1 MVRRQRLDHQ
11 GHLSHG
17 LTAPITFLCA
27 ADGHPTAKRRSEVRI
42 IRRQTEFFFFF
53 FFKSLKPSTKT
64 ISIRHLMFS
73 HGNPVLDFQLM
84 NFRHPIILPNTCVV
98 LSFFVGS
105 L

>member
-1 MVRRQRLDHQ
+1 MTIKDICHMALPHLSRFSVQQTGIRQRREDLKFESLGVKQ
-11 GHLSHG
+11 S
-17 LTAPITFLCA
+17 FL
-27 ADGHPTAKRRSEVRI
+27 
-42 IRRQTEFFFFF
+42 FLFFF

-73 HGNPVLDFQLM
+73 HGDPVLDFQLM